1 MNNNR
6 TARFLLVAGGVLAA
20 ASSVALGEIGAGF
33 VVQLGA
39 DDVAAA
45 AALSRTGRNLIQVLD
60 TRADRVVAA
69 QAKLRAQGRYGLVS
83 AALVDSYEPLPYAEN
98 LVNHA
103 IVTRAGASAKEL
115 FRVIAPGGA
124 LAVSPAGALTQ
135 AQLGAAGFEGV
146 AASGGGL
153 TARKPWPSAMDGW
166 SHPRHGA
173 DGNAVSDD
181 TAVGPPDRI
190 RWVAGATHE
199 VEGIVTAGGRNF
211 YGGIL
216 ARDSFNGLRL
226 WNRDLGRAQSSLASF
241 MLPRL
246 AGNRARPVACG
257 THVVAIQ
264 QGRLVSLDARTGETV
279 HTFDGLSQ
287 PRELLLLGNTVVSCD
302 DKAAAAFEL
311 QSAKPLWRY
320 EAAGIRNLA
329 ADDGKVVL
337 IHGGPPAKSKPQGV
351 ALDATSGSVLWVLD
365 DRAWLAK
372 VVRTVLHGKYLA
384 FEVSSLTDHDAGNAL
399 HVHDAR
405 TGTAL
410 WDKAYPPG
418 MNHNRQARAMFVGK
432 DLWILYGGKT
442 NTADPARLK
451 RLPIEARELDP
462 DTGET
467 RATHPAGLAHCFPPV
482 ATANYMVSGV
492 MDFTDLETGA
502 FVTNPITKANCSRE
516 NGWVPANGLI
526 YTTPKHCT
534 CWPILRGYVALAPRG
549 AAAAP
554 HQAVDKIPFKLEKG
568 PPGPVPGAAPAP
580 ADDWPLYRHDSWR
593 SASTPAPG
601 PESLDVLWTCK
612 PAPDVELPAGPIVSD
627 WRENA
632 FIKGP
637 VTAPTIAGGLAFLAR
652 GDAHEVVAV
661 NAADGSVRWRFTAD
675 GRVDTPPTI
684 YRGLCLFGTHAGW
697 VYALRADSG
706 AVAWRFR
713 AASSEQQIV
722 AYGQVESPWPVPGTV
737 LVIDDVAYFAA
748 GRQPFADGGV
758 FIFAVDPLTG
768 RRRWVHRLDTIPQ
781 KGFYENSA
789 LEFDPIDI
797 LHQEGDGIAMS
808 RWILS
813 RDGKKVSVDKWNAFA
828 KLDTGGGAVW
838 VPRGCWTYGP
848 RHQARFRG
856 EAPRR
861 PLCAFRDHVVL
872 SSFNGSTG
880 LFRRDFDI
888 EHGEKFNSKWM
899 TGWEA
904 GKIVSKGGN
913 PYRTYRLAEKAA
925 WKVDPFAPKAAAG
938 KSPLPA
944 ARGQNEV
951 YGMAMAGDG
960 RLFVVHKDGRLKVIA
975 VADGAVLAEC
985 QVPPPLWDGLAIAH
999 RRLYLS
1005 TQAGELVCIG
1015 KQARRSDE

>member
-1 MNNNR
+1 MNNNP
-6 TARFLLVAGGVLAA
+6 TARFVLVAVGILAA
-20 ASSVALGEIGAGF
+20 ASSVALGGIDAGL

-39 DDVAAA
+39 DDVATAV
-45 AALSRTGRNLIQVLD
+45 ALSRTGCHLIQVLD

-69 QAKLRAQGRYGLVS
+69 QAKLREQGRYGLVS
-83 AALVDSYEPLPYAEN
+83 ARLVDSFEPLPYAEN
-98 LVNHA
+98 LVNHV
-103 IVTRAGASAKEL
+103 IVTRAGAAAKEL
-115 FRVIAPGGA
+115 FRAMAPGGT
-124 LAVSPAGALTQ
+124 LTVSHGGTLTRAQ
-135 AQLGAAGFEGV
+135 AGAAGFEGI
-146 AASGGGL
+146 AASGAGL

-199 VEGIVTAGGRNF
+199 VEGIVSAGGRNF

-226 WNRDLGRAQSSLASF
+226 WNRDLGKAQQSPVSF

-246 AGNRARPVACG
+246 AGNRARPVASG
-257 THVVAIQ
+257 TYVVAIQ
-264 QGRLVSLDARTGETV
+264 QGRLVSLDARTGQTV
-279 HTFDGLSQ
+279 HTFAGLNQ

-302 DKAAAAFEL
+302 DTGAAAFEL
-311 QSAKPLWRY
+311 QSAKPLWRH

-337 IHGGPPAKSKPQGV
+337 IHGGPPGKSRPRAA
-351 ALDATSGSVLWVLD
+351 ALDVASGSVLWVLD
-365 DRAWLAK
+365 DRPWLAK

-399 HVHDAR
+399 HVFDAR
-405 TGTAL
+405 TGEAL

-442 NTADPARLK
+442 NTADRAHVK
-451 RLPIEARELDP
+451 RLPIQARALDP

-467 RATHPAGLAHCFPPV
+467 RVAHPAGLAHCFPPV
-482 ATANYMVSGV
+482 ATASYMLSGV
-492 MDFTDLETGA
+492 MDFTDLKTGA
-502 FVTNPITKANCSRE
+502 FVANPITKANCSRE

-549 AAAAP
+549 AAGASP
-554 HQAVDKIPFKLEKG
+554 RQAVDKIPFALEKG
-568 PPGPVPGAAPAP
+568 PGWPVPDAAPAP
-580 ADDWPLYRHDSWR
+580 AGDWPLYRHDSWR
-593 SASTPAPG
+593 SASTTAPG
-601 PESLDVLWTCK
+601 PQSLDVLWTCK
-612 PAPDVELPAGPIVSD
+612 PAPNAALPAGPIVSD

-632 FIKGP
+632 FVKGP
-637 VTAPTIAGGLAFLAR
+637 VSAPTIAGGLAFVAR

-661 NAADGSVRWRFTAD
+661 NTADGSVRWRFTAD

-684 YRGLCLFGTHAGW
+684 HRGVCLFGTHAGW

-713 AASSEQQIV
+713 AAPNEEQIV
-722 AYGQVESPWPVPGTV
+722 AYGQVESPWPVAGTV

-748 GRQPFADGGV
+748 GRQPFADGG
-758 FIFAVDPLTG
+758 IFLFAIDPLTG

-828 KLDTGGGAVW
+828 RLDTGGGAVW

-856 EAPRR
+856 EAARR
-861 PLCAFRDHVVL
+861 PLCAFRDRVVL
-872 SSFNGSTG
+872 SSFNASTG

-904 GKIVSKGGN
+904 GKIASKGGN

-925 WKVDPFAPKAAAG
+925 WKVDPFASKAAAG
-938 KSPLPA
+938 KAPLSP

-975 VADGAVLAEC
+975 VADGAVLSEC
-985 QVPPPLWDGLAIAH
+985 QVPPPLWDGLAIAN

-1015 KQARRSDE
+1015 K